1 MTTLFLIFIILYWE
15 KLFEVINAI
24 KQSYSSVLNC
34 SGEGGF
40 VESVRG
46 LVFQKNNLKC
56 GGGHNKNYSQG
67 ILRLYQK
74 MDEGGGGVDNKMG

>member
-1 MTTLFLIFIILYWE
+1 MATLFLIFIILYWE
-15 KLFEVINAI
+15 KLLKVINAI

-46 LVFQKNNLKC
+46 LVFQKNNLKW
-56 GGGHNKNYSQG
+56 
-67 ILRLYQK
+67 
-74 MDEGGGGVDNKMG
+74 GGGGQDHDKMALGEY

>member
-1 MTTLFLIFIILYWE
+1 MATLFLIFIILYWE
-15 KLFEVINAI
+15 KLLKVINAI

-46 LVFQKNNLKC
+46 LVF
-56 GGGHNKNYSQG
+56 HKNYVKWG
-67 ILRLYQK
+67 EGTMIFIFPLLPEMVDTLILLLEL
-74 MDEGGGGVDNKMG
+74 MCFL

>member
-15 KLFEVINAI
+15 KFFEVINAI

-46 LVFQKNNLKC
+46 LVFQKNNLKW
-56 GGGHNKNYSQG
+56 GGGS
-67 ILRLYQK
+67 
-74 MDEGGGGVDNKMG
+74 

>member
-1 MTTLFLIFIILYWE
+1 MATLFLIFIILYWE
-15 KLFEVINAI
+15 KLLKVINAI

-46 LVFQKNNLKC
+46 LVFQKNNLKW
-56 GGGHNKNYSQG
+56 
-67 ILRLYQK
+67 
-74 MDEGGGGVDNKMG
+74 GGGGRIMIKWLSGNTETIP